1 MERVQCDGHETDGAP
16 AGDCYEDVT
25 FIVGT
30 ARSNSLL
37 LIRFPVWVEAE
48 KDVVAH
54 DLPYGGEHGRPRSKR
69 ELNDSLKV
77 ALMELADLD
86 STFTHGDRT
95 VAACDYRVAWAS
107 VL

>member
-1 MERVQCDGHETDGAP
+1 MRWPRNRRAP

-25 FIVGT
+25 VIIRT

-37 LIRFPVWVEAE
+37 LIDFPVRVEAE

-54 DLPYGGEHGRPRSKR
+54 DVPYGGEHGSPRSKR

-77 ALMELADLD
+77 ALTELTDLD
-86 STFTHGDRT
+86 STLTHGDRT
-95 VAACDYRVAWAS
+95 VATCDYCVACAS
-107 VL
+107 VPE